1 MADLDRAEDSLEETK
16 EAIRQKLKVEDGVQV
31 QLAQLR
37 GGMTIDLED
46 GSCFGSL
53 FECGRLN

>member
-46 GSCFGSL
+46 GSY
-53 FECGRLN
+53 